1 MSRKFITVMF
11 PYPSGAGLH
20 LGHWYNYTIVNSY
33 CNLLR
38 YMGEE
43 VYQPFGYD
51 VFGLPTEN
59 YAIKINKPV
68 EEVAKLNIQNFT
80 EEMKRM
86 NVNFEYKLS
95 TWDKDYVA
103 KTQWL
108 FKELLNRGLAY
119 KDTREEPYCPSCKT
133 SLARE
138 QVKNGCCERCNTP
151 VEYKS
156 FPQWFFKITD
166 YKDRLIK
173 DLDKV
178 DYPES
183 TKKQQRAWLE
193 NLHDWCVSRQRKFGC
208 PIPIEGEE
216 DTLDTFVDSSFYCI
230 EYDKSRPVDIYVG
243 GKEHA
248 CMHLIYA
255 RFICKFLYDIGYI
268 DFDEPFK
275 KVVHQGMILGPDG
288 NKMSKSLGNIIDP
301 RNYDNVSALKMTLM
315 SINHYFDGGI
325 FNDSQYKSNVKFV
338 NNLIKWFSV
347 NDCNNIPLENEE
359 DFIKRTSQYML
370 DWKVNKV
377 VSEWRIF
384 YNKYKSFKPSNK
396 IKEFYKVLFN

>member
-80 EEMKRM
+80 EEIKRM

-95 TWDKDYVA
+95 TWDKDYIA

-151 VEYKS
+151 VEYKA

-230 EYDKSRPVDIYVG
+230 EYDKSRPVDIYIG

-268 DFDEPFK
+268 NFDEPFK
-275 KVVHQGMILGPDG
+275 KVIHQGMILGPDG

-325 FNDSQYKSNVKFV
+325 FNDSQYKSNAKFV
-338 NNLIKWFSV
+338 RN
-347 NDCNNIPLENEE
+347 LENWFNSNVELNIINSEE
-359 DFIKRTSQYML
+359 DKFIERTIQYML

-384 YNKYKSFKPSNK
+384 YNKYKSLKPSNK